1 MGVDLHLPR
10 SLQEK
15 VQEIEG
21 ILVHPD
27 GIDLWKLREACLSE
41 GGLVHGTWW
50 YHYIHS
56 DELLLV
62 VGCAM
67 LLRNAMVWWYRVAF
81 HNLYILQSI

>member
-1 MGVDLHLPR
+1 MGVDHHLPR

-50 YHYIHS
+50 YHTIHS
-56 DELLLV
+56 DMSCCWWLV
-62 VGCAM
+62 VPCC
-67 LLRNAMVWWYRVAF
+67 
-81 HNLYILQSI
+81 